1 MIDQAGP
8 VGSSGGE
15 IQIQPKRISKI
26 RSTGTA
32 SGVSVSP
39 QNTTETTSRGPENQ
53 ARPLLFAELCAG
65 TAALSLR
72 LAGGPRARPPVSR
85 MGSKVGYGEAILR
98 IMGLQSGIGADRF
111 LWCDPDPGVRLL
123 LSAYRDRDLA
133 REAARCILA
142 WKDEEPRALWE
153 RLKAEGPARISDD
166 LPEREIARWA
176 RIVTSNRLINLSAE
190 TWTNTGEG
198 GSTFGGSEFCTPCPA
213 LSEAFSKLPGP
224 LPAVILPGAVYPAPR
239 FPEGRRVVVYIDP
252 PYVGTTGYGHNLTR
266 AEVIRLAQAWHDAGA
281 EVYISEAEPIEIPGW
296 EAVDITGERKGQKRT
311 FSKQQREYVTCS
323 HAPHWRPSVQSD
335 LFSGLLFSG
344 PS

>member
-1 MIDQAGP
+1 MAT
-8 VGSSGGE
+8 
-15 IQIQPKRISKI
+15 QIP
-26 RSTGTA
+26 A
-32 SGVSVSP
+32 SDIHP
-39 QNTTETTSRGPENQ
+39 D
-53 ARPLLFAELCAG
+53 ARQ
-65 TAALSLR
+65 
-72 LAGGPRARPPVSR
+72 V
-85 MGSKVGYGEAILR
+85 
-98 IMGLQSGIGADRF
+98 
-111 LWCDPDPGVRLL
+111 DP
-123 LSAYRDRDLA
+123 
-133 REAARCILA
+133 
-142 WKDEEPRALWE
+142 
-153 RLKAEGPARISDD
+153 
-166 LPEREIARWA
+166 REIARWA

-224 LPAVILPGAVYPAPR
+224 IPAAILPGAVYPAPQ

-252 PYVGTTGYGHNLTR
+252 PYVGTTGYGHNLGR
-266 AEVIRLAQAWHDAGA
+266 AEVIKLARAWHDAGA

-335 LFSGLLFSG
+335 LFSGPLFSG